1 MQAPT
6 TDKPVTAN
14 RRAFRTPAGVLVAAE
29 TLQGGTR
36 LYSPILATWARVL
49 NDRLAAIPAWAEKV
63 ADAHGFAGLL
73 TKAELEEAQ

>member
-6 TDKPVTAN
+6 TDKPVTTT

-49 NDRLAAIPAWAEKV
+49 NDRLAA
-63 ADAHGFAGLL
+63 
-73 TKAELEEAQ
+73 